1 MISANHYSVPVAS
14 YIPWNIIH
22 IVTPKWDVCGKFTFQ
37 RVPLQLG
44 HLGALIFIFSEITM
58 IWRLRGTFYL
68 PSLFRLRKYLP
79 SREKKWRW
87 EVKKFSVEIQLNFVM
102 AAPRMKW
109 LCDSSEEV
117 EAIMIL
123 VNRMQ
128 TFFVTQILTK
138 SSFVSHFERVR
149 RH

>member
-58 IWRLRGTFYL
+58 IWRLWGTFYL
-68 PSLFRLRKYLP
+68 PSLFFSFSRLRKYLP
-79 SREKKWRW
+79 TREKKQSVWTSEEMW
-87 EVKKFSVEIQLNFVM
+87 GFSVLTGNSVKFWGCGAWVQMAVWQLTRSWSNYDFG
-102 AAPRMKW
+102 
-109 LCDSSEEV
+109 
-117 EAIMIL
+117 
-123 VNRMQ
+123 Q
-128 TFFVTQILTK
+128 
-138 SSFVSHFERVR
+138 
-149 RH
+149 

>member
-79 SREKKWRW
+79 SWKKKVRW
-87 EVKKFSVEIQLNFVM
+87 EVEIQLNSVM
-102 AAPRMKW
+102 AAPRIKW
-109 LCDSSEEV
+109 LCDSSQEV